1 MKKKALDTG
10 QVLTETIK
18 AGMKVEYIQ
27 PETKEMQ
34 YLYSDKS
41 SCYFMDSETYET
53 LPIPKDTLGN
63 YFNFLKEGSSHL
75 IMMYE
80 GKVLTIRENP
90 TVDLKVTESVDAVKG
105 NTSNSATK
113 VVTVETGYKLQ
124 VPLFIKKGDVI
135 RINTESGGY
144 TGKAN

>member
-18 AGMKVEYIQ
+18 AGTKVEYIQ

-34 YLYSDKS
+34 YLYLDKNS
-41 SCYFMDSETYET
+41 AYFMDTETYET
-53 LPIPKDTLGN
+53 LPISKEILGN
-63 YFNFLKEGSSHL
+63 YVNFLKEGSSHL
-75 IMMYE
+75 IMIYE

-90 TVDLKVTESVDAVKG
+90 SVDLKVTESVDAVKG

-135 RINTESGGY
+135 RINTESGEY

>member
-1 MKKKALDTG
+1 
-10 QVLTETIK
+10 
-18 AGMKVEYIQ
+18 
-27 PETKEMQ
+27 
-34 YLYSDKS
+34 
-41 SCYFMDSETYET
+41 
-53 LPIPKDTLGN
+53 LGD
-63 YFNFLKEGSSHL
+63 YANFLKEGSSHL

-135 RINTESGGY
+135 RINTESGEY